1 MDAPDNVEL
10 GNWAVLGRAGS
21 TGRGGAEYSNT
32 AGKVWSVYLNEA
44 EKQDKALAENWKGD
58 AEGIL
63 IFTGLFAATVA
74 AFTIESHK
82 QLSSDPSAAT
92 VQLLGQISL
101 QISALSNGTQIPT
114 PPPFSDASFRP
125 TSSAIRVNILW
136 FLSLILSLISA
147 LAATLMQQWARRY
160 LQLAQSQ
167 TALHKRARTRA
178 YLFEGVQAFRLSQ
191 AVEVVPAILHVSVF
205 LFFAGLVDFLFSIDD
220 VVAYAMFGVVV
231 FFGTIYILLTF
242 LPNVRPNC
250 PYRTPFSRDALKW
263 LLFSPTAPVLLALA
277 GMSQLVHS
285 EKFARV
291 HMRFHIFVQSSLWSM
306 SDAIR
311 AHQKEIEW
319 RALLWTTATVDD
331 DDEIEAFVEGIP
343 GYVMSGT
350 SKGALTIVEDLI
362 HSRRPSPLGRHLERL
377 LMTCI
382 PEGYRSASEFVRRRR
397 SIICLDTTRFLTGIY
412 FASFSYNMFGF
423 QTWRAVNS
431 LKRDED
437 PVVAIN
443 AIATGAL
450 AARAYLRAIF
460 VDGAREPSE
469 SARARHEHATILAE
483 LVSAP
488 WPQDGAALPS
498 LAGCHLLVL
507 HGLLV
512 GLLPHMSAEDVA
524 PASFRA
530 VWETLPQLVSKTP
543 LDALPE
549 RPLRTAFLARLK
561 EAEEL
566 AGRPVPDIRWESV
579 MVGGSEPPRFKRRVM
594 DADVLPPILQLM
606 SMLRPI
612 TEALRAADSVGTV
625 GANTTP
631 AVPQHVPE
639 QADQEQPLSADI
651 SLATETP

>member
-1 MDAPDNVEL
+1 MNHGNVEL
-10 GNWAVLGRAGS
+10 GNGAGLGRVGS
-21 TGRGGAEYSNT
+21 RGGAEYSNT

-44 EKQDKALAENWKGD
+44 EKQDTALAENWKGD

-74 AFTIESHK
+74 AFIIESYK

-92 VQLLGQISL
+92 VQLLGQISQ
-101 QISALSNGTQIPT
+101 QISALSNGTQIAA

-136 FLSLILSLISA
+136 FLSLILSLICA

-178 YLFEGVQAFRLSQ
+178 YLYEGVQTFRLSQ
-191 AVEVVPAILHVSVF
+191 AVEAVPAVLHVSVF
-205 LFFAGLVDFLFSIDD
+205 LFFAGLVDFLFSIDG
-220 VVAYAMFGVVV
+220 VVAHAMFGVVV
-231 FFGTIYILLTF
+231 FFGAIYLLLTF

-277 GMSQLVHS
+277 GMNQLVHS
-285 EKFARV
+285 ERFARV

-362 HSRRPSPLGRHLERL
+362 HSRRPSPFGRHLEHL

-382 PEGYRSASEFVRRRR
+382 PEDYRSASELVRRRR
-397 SIICLDTTRFLTGIY
+397 SIICLDTARFLTGIY
-412 FASFSYNMFGF
+412 FASFSYSMFGF

-443 AIATGAL
+443 AVATGAL

-460 VDGAREPSE
+460 IGGEQEPE
-469 SARARHEHATILAE
+469 PAQTPQEHVTILAE
-483 LVSAP
+483 LVAAP
-488 WPQDGAALPS
+488 WLQDGAALPS
-498 LAGCHLLVL
+498 FAGCHLLVL

-512 GLLPHMSAEDVA
+512 GLLPHMRAEDVA

-530 VWETLPQLVSKTP
+530 VWETLPRLISKTP
-543 LDALPE
+543 HDALPE
-549 RPLRTAFLARLK
+549 RPLRAAFLARWA
-561 EAEEL
+561 EAEDL
-566 AGRPVPDIRWESV
+566 AGRTAPDIRWESV
-579 MVGGSEPPRFKRRVM
+579 MVSGSEPPRFKRRVM
-594 DADVLPPILQLM
+594 DADVMPPIVQFM

-612 TEALRAADSVGTV
+612 AEALRAADPVDTNVTSAGPT
-625 GANTTP
+625 
-631 AVPQHVPE
+631 VPQQVLE
-639 QADQEQPLSADI
+639 QADQERPLSADV
-651 SLATETP
+651 SLTTGTP